1 MCVLRPQPG
10 YEWQLSLQ
18 VGYRVTGDGLTVTSR
33 VVNTGADDA
42 PFGMGFHPYLTLGV
56 PVDGLELRLP
66 TRTQL
71 TAGEADAP
79 PVPTSVSGT
88 LLDFAVPGVIGEAR
102 LDTAYGGLDRGGDSR
117 AVAELSDP
125 ARRRRLRLWVDESF
139 PYLMVY
145 TGDQV
150 GRPERRRRAAAI
162 EPMTCPPNAL
172 RSGAGVITLKPQQ
185 EWQGDWGLTA
195 TG

>member
-1 MCVLRPQPG
+1 MRG
-10 YEWQLSLQ
+10 A
-18 VGYRVTGDGLTVTSR
+18 
-33 VVNTGADDA
+33 VV
-42 PFGMGFHPYLTLGV
+42 
-56 PVDGLELRLP
+56 VDGFGVGDRASDGRGREL
-66 TRTQL
+66 
-71 TAGEADAP
+71 AP
-79 PVPTSVSGT
+79 WP
-88 LLDFAVPGVIGEAR
+88 
-102 LDTAYGGLDRGGDSR
+102 
-117 AVAELSDP
+117 
-125 ARRRRLRLWVDESF
+125 
-139 PYLMVY
+139 